1 MAKKQK
7 KSGKGRS
14 SLKET
19 RADGY
24 VNMLNKYGT
33 SKDFSEQYAFSP
45 DNPTDD
51 IELTLHYEFDGLFAK
66 IIDTPAD
73 EALRHGF
80 ELNIKERGIETFV
93 NDSLEELGWAEK
105 AATAI
110 KWARLYGGAMLVM
123 LIDDGGSLETPLN
136 WDRIKGID
144 DLLIFERPYISPD
157 YSSVYQYRPGNRQY
171 TSKFGLPEYYDISS
185 PYGGRFRIHESRCLI
200 FRNGILPQML
210 TQTQYRFFGLPE
222 LCRIRRELKNT
233 STAHGNGVRLLDRC
247 VQAIYKMKNLAQ
259 LLSTDTGEDDVVKR
273 LNLIDMARG
282 LMGTIAID
290 GDGEEYEFR
299 NITLTGARDII
310 DSTCN
315 MLSAVTNIPQTK
327 LFGRSP
333 AGENSTGESD
343 LENYYDYV
351 GNIQTQMLKNN
362 QKCLIDAIL
371 IAGQRKGIY
380 KELPEYKLEFNP
392 LWSLTEVQQADV
404 DAKKAET
411 EKKRAETAKTYVDMQ
426 AIIPEEVRKTL
437 AESGEFTVG
446 GAVGEND
453 WIMDV
458 LDADDMQEESY
469 ETAGTALSGKMK
481 AEQQGFDERIDGED
495 IAHGVGVLVVKRGKL
510 LVAERTDGGGY
521 CGPGGHMEEG
531 ESPEE
536 AAIRETAEEFGIV
549 PKRMVFVASMPAA
562 QRCLPSELFLCT
574 EFAGEPRADGEEM
587 RNAKW
592 LSWTELN
599 GVHLFPAFG
608 LSLSILEKELLQDQK
623 RNQEKAE

>member
-7 KSGKGRS
+7 KSGKGKGG
-14 SLKET
+14 LKET
-19 RADGY
+19 RTDGY

-33 SKDFSEQYAFSP
+33 SKDSSEQYSFSP

-80 ELNIKERGIETFV
+80 KLNIKEREIETFI

-105 AATAI
+105 ASTAV

-123 LIDDGGSLETPLN
+123 MADDGGDLEDPLN
-136 WDRIKGID
+136 WDAIKGID

-157 YSSVYQYRPGNRQY
+157 YSSVYKYRPGDRQY

-185 PYGGRFRIHESRCLI
+185 PYGGQFRIHESRCLI

-247 VQAIYKMKNLAQ
+247 VQAIYKMKNLSQ
-259 LLSTDTGEDDVVKR
+259 LISTDTGEDAVVKR

-333 AGENSTGESD
+333 AGENATGESD

-351 GNIQTQMLKNN
+351 GNIQTQMIKNN
-362 QKCLIDAIL
+362 QKTLIDAII

-380 KELPEYKLEFNP
+380 TEPPEYKLEFNP

-411 EKKRAETAKTYVDMQ
+411 EKKKAETAKTYVDMQ
-426 AIIPEEVRKTL
+426 AIIPEEVRKIL
-437 AESGEFTVG
+437 AEAGEFKVSE
-446 GAVGEND
+446 AVGEDD
-453 WIMDV
+453 WITEAWV
-458 LDADDMQEESY
+458 SSVIQPESY

-481 AEQQGFDERIDGED
+481 AGQRGLDDRHDGED
-495 IAHGVGVLVVKRGKL
+495 IAHGVGVLVVKAGKF

-531 ESPEE
+531 ENPEE

-549 PKRMVFVASMPAA
+549 PKQMVFVTSMQAVEK
-562 QRCLPSELFLCT
+562 CLPSELFLCT
-574 EFAGEPRADGEEM
+574 EFAGEPRADGTEM
-587 RNAKW
+587 KDARW
-592 LSWTELN
+592 MSWKELKE
-599 GVHLFPAFG
+599 VELFPAFKV
-608 LSLSILEKELLQDQK
+608 SLDIMEAELLQD
-623 RNQEKAE
+623 